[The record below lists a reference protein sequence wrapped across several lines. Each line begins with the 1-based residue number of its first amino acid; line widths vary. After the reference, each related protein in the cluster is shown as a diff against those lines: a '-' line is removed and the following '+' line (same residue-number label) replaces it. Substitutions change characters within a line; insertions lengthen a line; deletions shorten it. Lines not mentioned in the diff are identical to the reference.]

1 MRRGLAFALSLIVV
15 ANSFAVDVTA
25 KQTTGKPNVLFILID
40 DLNTSISSYGHP
52 LVKAPN
58 IERLAKRGVKF
69 ESAYCQYPLCNPSR
83 ASMFSGRRPDT
94 TRLYNNKA
102 LNRDNLKDVDFLSE
116 YYRKNGY
123 FTAAIG
129 KVTNT
134 LGTPVKWD
142 VIDPRKPNPN
152 GTLTVRAGAGEQNL
166 ISNLEESKKTRQNK
180 RTGGAKTG
188 CGQEIEWLV
197 TDDQD
202 DDETDS
208 INAARAIEL
217 IEKHKSSPFLIT
229 VGFTNPHLPYIAPER
244 YFDMYPPSKINLPR
258 EPLDDRK
265 DIPNIALPGCQP
277 LPDETRRQA
286 IAAYYAATTF
296 MDTQVGRLLDT
307 LDRLKLWD
315 NTIVIFISD
324 HGYHLGEHGGLWLK
338 NTVFEEAARVPLIVA
353 APNKKSGVVSKRLV
367 ESIDLYPTLLE
378 LTGLTNPSGL
388 EGTSL
393 TPLLSE
399 PNREWKAAAY
409 TQALH
414 DQVMG
419 RSVRTERYRY
429 TEWDTKEAELYD
441 HKNDAKEYRNLINDP
456 KYARASVELK
466 RLLHEGWRS
475 ALPTVAVNRAALR

>member
-1 MRRGLAFALSLIVV
+1 MRRGLAFALLLIVV
-15 ANSFAVDVTA
+15 TNSFAVAVTA
-25 KQTTGKPNVLFILID
+25 KQTIGKPNILFILID

-52 LVKAPN
+52 TVKAPN
-58 IERLAKRGVKF
+58 IERLAKRGVTF
-69 ESAYCQYPLCNPSR
+69 EGAYCQYALCNPSR

-94 TRLYNNKA
+94 TKLYNNKA

-142 VIDPRKPNPN
+142 VLDPRKPNPG
-152 GTLTVRAGAGEQNL
+152 GTLAVRAGAGEQNL
-166 ISNLEESKKTRQNK
+166 ISSLAESKKAGSKK
-180 RTGGAKTG
+180 RTGGAKTH
-188 CGQEIEWLV
+188 CGQEIEWLE

-202 DDETDS
+202 ADEVDS
-208 INAARAIEL
+208 INASRAIEL
-217 IEKHKSSPFLIT
+217 IEKHKSNPFLIT
-229 VGFTNPHLPYIAPER
+229 VGFTSPHLPYVAPKR
-244 YFDMYPPSKINLPR
+244 FFDIYPPAVVDLPR
-258 EPLDDRK
+258 EPLDDRQ
-265 DIPNIALPGCQP
+265 DIPKVALPGCQP
-277 LPDETRRQA
+277 LADETRRQA

-315 NTIVIFISD
+315 NTIVVFISD

-353 APNKKSGVVSKRLV
+353 VPGRKSNVVSKRLV
-367 ESIDLYPTLLE
+367 EAVDLYPTFVE
-378 LTGLTNPSGL
+378 LSGVPMPGGL

-393 TPLLSE
+393 TPLLDK
-399 PNREWKAAAY
+399 PDREWKKAAY
-409 TQALH
+409 TQALN

-441 HKNDAKEYRNLINDP
+441 HKNDPKEYRNLINDP
-456 KYARASVELK
+456 KYAKASTELK

-475 ALPTVAVNRAALR
+475 ALPSAAVNSAALR

>member
-1 MRRGLAFALSLIVV
+1 MRKGLAVSLLLLIAGLSGI
-15 ANSFAVDVTA
+15 SITA
-25 KQTTGKPNVLFILID
+25 QQTARKPNVLFIIVD
-40 DLNTSISSYGHP
+40 DLNTSIGTYGHP
-52 LVKAPN
+52 TVKSPN

-69 ESAYCQYPLCNPSR
+69 ESAYCQYALCNPSR

-94 TRLYNNKA
+94 TKLYNNRA

-116 YYRKNGY
+116 YYQKNGY

-142 VIDPRKPNPN
+142 VLDPRKPNPN

-166 ISNLEESKKTRQNK
+166 ISNLEGSKQAGSKKRV
-180 RTGGAKTG
+180 GGAKTG
-188 CGQEIEWLV
+188 CGQEIEWLE

-202 DDETDS
+202 ADETDS
-208 INAARAIEL
+208 INATKAIEL

-229 VGFTNPHLPYIAPER
+229 VGFTNPHLPYIAPKK
-244 YFDMYPPSKINLPR
+244 YFDLYPPTVVNLPK
-258 EPLDDRK
+258 EPIDDRG
-265 DIPNIALPGCQP
+265 DIPKVALPGCQP

-286 IAAYYAATTF
+286 IAAYYAATAF

-307 LDRLKLWD
+307 LDDLKLWD

-324 HGYHLGEHGGLWLK
+324 HGYHLGEHHGLWLK

-353 APNKKSGVVSKRLV
+353 APGSKSNALSKRLV
-367 ESIDLYPTLLE
+367 ESIDLYPTLTE
-378 LTGLTNPSGL
+378 LCGLPMPGGL
-388 EGTSL
+388 EGISL
-393 TPLLSE
+393 VPLLND
-399 PNREWKAAAY
+399 PNKEWKKAAY

-414 DQVMG
+414 GQTMG

-429 TEWDTKEAELYD
+429 TEWDTNEAELYD
-441 HKNDAKEYRNLINDP
+441 HKNDPKEYRNLSNDP
-456 KYARASVELK
+456 KHARVAAELK
-466 RLLHEGWRS
+466 SLLHVGWRG
-475 ALPTVAVNRAALR
+475 ALPSSEVSRPTRR